1 MTIQNKT
8 DKYYV
13 LAVENHEGMLLS
25 GMPEANPDD
34 PFVDDWLFG
43 TPFSVD
49 IREPVVVEIQNRYLK
64 AELMPYFQS
73 EPVMS
78 NEFYQSLVDCGVN
91 NLMAY
96 DCILQ
101 SEDGKIQHKG
111 FKAVN
116 IIGVIQAAGKD
127 TEFRGESRL
136 MDASIDKLDI
146 DAHKTG
152 GALMF
157 RLAENLSKVI
167 VHEKVKKHLE
177 SKNFPFIVFRDPG
190 DTLVL

>member
-1 MTIQNKT
+1 MAVQSNT

-13 LAVENHEGMLLS
+13 LAVENHNGMLLS

-43 TPFSVD
+43 TPFSVK
-49 IREPVVVEIQNRYLK
+49 IKEPIIVEIQNRYLDS
-64 AELMPYFQS
+64 ELLPYFQS

-78 NEFYQSLVDCGVN
+78 NEFYQALLECGVN
-91 NLMAY
+91 NLVAY

-101 SEDGKIQHKG
+101 SENGKIQHKG

-127 TEFRGESRL
+127 TEYRGDSRL
-136 MDASIDKLDI
+136 MDASMDKLDI
-146 DAHKTG
+146 DTDRTG

-167 VHEKVKKHLE
+167 VHEKVKKYIE
-177 SKNFPFIVFRDPG
+177 EKGFPSIVFRDPG
-190 DTLVL
+190 ETLVL